1 MLPRERATTT
11 VVFFLGGCTYT
22 EIAALR
28 WVGRQNKGQR
38 AHFAGIF
45 CWSVLLNH
53 CARPEVPDSDDGH
66 YQRQHD
72 HRQHRRHG
80 ERHVK
85 GGRAIACCRA
95 CMPPRTSCEFY
106 LGIDGYISGA
116 IYGAPS
122 RPSPHPTYSIERVR
136 SGRIVG
142 CSAPFARC
150 TDVAA
155 HISKTASAIPSRG
168 EVLGSRRFRRFVSH
182 REVCH
187 VDRDKSANNSG
198 ILDCDWSTIDKLPEV
213 KLGWAGEG

>member
-1 MLPRERATTT
+1 MRIGSHSASAGTRHDDGRFLPWRVHLHGDRCAA
-11 VVFFLGGCTYT
+11 LGG
-22 EIAALR
+22 AAEQRSAGSFR
-28 WVGRQNKGQR
+28 WD
-38 AHFAGIF
+38 FL

-150 TDVAA
+150 TEPW
-155 HISKTASAIPSRG
+155 SAPR
-168 EVLGSRRFRRFVSH
+168 VT
-182 REVCH
+182 
-187 VDRDKSANNSG
+187 NS
-198 ILDCDWSTIDKLPEV
+198 P
-213 KLGWAGEG
+213 